1 MKVIIIGS
9 GIAGLT
15 AGAYL
20 ARDGHKIILYEQ
32 FPKIGG
38 VTATIHEKGFA
49 WDIGPLLLGGMA
61 PHESLGKIL
70 AELGLSDKI
79 SLIYEDRGQSFPDFQ
94 VWRQEEYKGP
104 YWRRE
109 YFKKLFPEDSEGLDR
124 YYEFYDKIVELGYLT
139 SELPFL
145 KGLKA
150 LATKLKLF
158 YKYMKVKKFA
168 KWSGEEVLDYYFK
181 SPKLKAVFTG
191 ILADIVTKP
200 SEFPGLGI
208 PFTNI
213 ETAFDKRIPTK
224 TKWGMLPVYNYIK
237 NGCGELVK
245 ALADYITNNNGGE
258 IHTNSKVQKIMI
270 ENNQAKGVQLEN
282 GDKIN
287 ADLIVASGGMFNTFF
302 NLVGKEYLPEELI
315 KQIETKRL
323 MESVFMVHLGIDFDP
338 SKFQRAALCYYYLT
352 YDIEDSIGKMREGI
366 YHEGKEGFLIYIPS
380 MHSPDMAPT
389 GKHAVTIYTVC
400 PHELKEGTWEEK
412 REEMADKLIM
422 EAEKIIP
429 GLYEGSEVK
438 VVMTPD
444 DFKKRINVVR
454 HSFGGTAPVMGEQ
467 NPAHRT
473 PIQGLWYIGAY
484 SESGGGVAGASL
496 GARNVA
502 KKILKES

>member
-20 ARDGHKIILYEQ
+20 AREGNKVILYEQ
-32 FPKIGG
+32 FPEIGG
-38 VTATIHEKGFA
+38 VTATIHEKGFS
-49 WDIGPLLLGGMA
+49 WDLGPLLLGGIA

-70 AELGLSDKI
+70 AELGLTDKI
-79 SLIYEDRGQSFPDFQ
+79 TLIYEDRGQSFPDFQ
-94 VWRQEEYKGP
+94 VWHPEEYQSP

-109 YFKKLFPEDSEGLDR
+109 YFKKIFPEESEGLDR
-124 YYEFYDKIVELGYLT
+124 YYEFYDRMVELGYLMN
-139 SELPFL
+139 ELPFL
-145 KGLKA
+145 KGVKTLT
-150 LATKLKLF
+150 TKLKLLIKF
-158 YKYMKVKKFA
+158 LKVKKFA
-168 KWSGEEVLDYYFK
+168 KWSATEVLDYYFK

-200 SEFPGLGI
+200 SEFPGLGV
-208 PFTNI
+208 PFFNI

-224 TKWGMLPVYNYIK
+224 TKWGMLPVYHYVK

-245 ALADYITNNNGGE
+245 AFADCITANGGE
-258 IHTNSKVQKIMI
+258 IHTNSKVQKIII
-270 ENNQAKGVQLEN
+270 ENSQAKGIQLEN
-282 GDKIN
+282 GDIIN
-287 ADLIVASGGMFNTFF
+287 ADLIIASGGMFNTFF

-315 KQIETKRL
+315 KQIENKKL

-338 SKFQRAALCYYYLT
+338 TKFQRAALCYYYLT
-352 YDIEDSIGKMREGI
+352 YDIEKAIGEMREGI
-366 YHEGKEGFLIYIPS
+366 YHEGKDGFLIYIPS
-380 MHSPDMAPT
+380 MHSPDMAPP
-389 GKHAVTIYTVC
+389 GKNAVTIYTVG
-400 PHELKEGTWEEK
+400 PHELKEGTWEER

-438 VVMTPD
+438 IIMTPD

-454 HSFGGTAPVMGEQ
+454 HSFGGTAPVIGEI
-467 NPAHRT
+467 NPSHRT
-473 PIQGLWYIGAY
+473 PIQNLWYIGAY
-484 SESGGGVAGASL
+484 SESGGGVAGAAL

-502 KKILKES
+502 KMILKEK

>member
-1 MKVIIIGS
+1 MKIIIIGS

-20 ARDGHKIILYEQ
+20 ACEGNEVIIYEQ

-38 VTATIHEKGFA
+38 VTATIKEKGFS
-49 WDIGPLLLGGMA
+49 WDLGPLLLGGIA

-70 AELGLSDKI
+70 AELGLADKI
-79 SLIYEDRGQSFPDFQ
+79 TLIYEDRGQSFPDFQ

-104 YWRRE
+104 YWRKD
-109 YFKKLFPEDSEGLDR
+109 YFKELFPEDSEGLDK
-124 YYEFYDKIVELGYLT
+124 YYEFYDKLVELGYLMN
-139 SELPFL
+139 ELPFL

-150 LATKLKLF
+150 ITTKLKLLF
-158 YKYMKVKKFA
+158 KFLKVKKFA
-168 KWSGEEVLDYYFK
+168 KWSAAEVLDYYFK

-208 PFTNI
+208 PLFNI

-224 TKWGMLPVYNYIK
+224 TKWGMLPEYHYIK

-245 ALADYITNNNGGE
+245 AFATYITDHGGK
-258 IHTNSKVQKIMI
+258 IQTNSKVQKIII

-282 GDKIN
+282 GNIIN
-287 ADLIVASGGMFNTFF
+287 CDLVIASGGIFNTFF
-302 NLVGKEYLPEELI
+302 KLVGKENLPEELI
-315 KQIETKRL
+315 QQIENKKL
-323 MESVFMVHLGIDFDP
+323 MESIFMVHLGIDFDP

-352 YDIEDSIGKMREGI
+352 YDIEKAIGEMREGI
-366 YHEGKEGFLIYIPS
+366 YHEGKDGFLIYIPS
-380 MHSPDMAPT
+380 MHSPDMAPP
-389 GKHAVTIYTVC
+389 GKHAVTIYTVG
-400 PHELKEGTWEEK
+400 PHELKEGTWEER

-438 VVMTPD
+438 
-444 DFKKRINVVR
+444 
-454 HSFGGTAPVMGEQ
+454 
-467 NPAHRT
+467 
-473 PIQGLWYIGAY
+473 
-484 SESGGGVAGASL
+484 
-496 GARNVA
+496 
-502 KKILKES
+502 

>member
-15 AGAYL
+15 ASAYL
-20 ARDGHKIILYEQ
+20 AREGHKIIMYEQ
-32 FPKIGG
+32 FPEIGG
-38 VTATIHEKGFA
+38 VTATIHEKGFS
-49 WDIGPLLLGGMA
+49 WDIGPLLIGGIA
-61 PHESLGKIL
+61 PHETLGKIL
-70 AELGLSDKI
+70 AELGLTDKI
-79 SLIYEDRGQSFPDFQ
+79 TLIYEDRGQSFPDFQ

-104 YWRRE
+104 YWRKE

-124 YYEFYDKIVELGYLT
+124 YYEFYDKMVELGYLMN
-139 SELPFL
+139 ELPFVG
-145 KGLKA
+145 GLKA
-150 LATKLKLF
+150 IKIKLKLLF
-158 YKYMKVKKFA
+158 KFLKIKKFA
-168 KWSGEEVLDYYFK
+168 KWSAAEVLDYYFT

-200 SEFPGLGI
+200 SEFPGLGV
-208 PFTNI
+208 PFFNI
-213 ETAFDKRIPTK
+213 ETAFDKRIPTE
-224 TKWGMLPVYNYIK
+224 TKWGKLPVYHYIK

-245 ALADYITNNNGGE
+245 AFADYIKDHGGE
-258 IHTNSKVQKIMI
+258 IYTNSKVQKII
-270 ENNQAKGVQLEN
+270 VENNQAKGVQLES
-282 GDKIN
+282 GDTIN
-287 ADLIVASGGMFNTFF
+287 ADLVIASGGMFNIFF
-302 NLVGKEYLPEELI
+302 NLVGKEHLPDELI
-315 KQIETKRL
+315 EQIENKRL

-352 YDIEDSIGKMREGI
+352 YNIEKAIGEMREGI
-366 YHEGKEGFLIYIPS
+366 YHEGADGFLIYIPS
-380 MHSPDMAPT
+380 MHSPDMAPP
-389 GKHAVTIYTVC
+389 GKHAVTIYTVG
-400 PHELKEGTWEEK
+400 PHELKEGTWEER

-438 VVMTPD
+438 IIMSPD

-502 KKILKES
+502 KKILKEI